1 MSMRTG
7 LTLLAAK
14 RDEGREQGVWRR
26 RFGSILTELA
36 IWLPLSIAAGHVVLF
51 TAWTTW
57 VSFTASSLM
66 PDYTWVGLRNY
77 WAMTRTANFQI
88 AYVNLLIFGFGFVL
102 LTMALGLLLAILL
115 DQRVRGENVLRTI
128 FLYPLAVSFVVTG
141 TVWSWLL
148 NPGLG
153 LQRVVQNLGWQ
164 DFRFDWLVQSDKA
177 IYTLIFAG
185 VWQGAGFAMALFL
198 AGLRSVDADLV
209 KAAQIDG
216 AGPWRT
222 YRRVLLPTIWPI
234 FITVF
239 VILLRS
245 AITSFDLVRALT
257 GGGPGISTM
266 LPTLVVY
273 DFMFQRS
280 ELGRG
285 SAAAALIILALLFLV
300 PLGVVVV
307 NSLRSSREIAATS
320 LIGWP
325 SHLIFTNYGQ
335 AWNRFCMAEHCWGIE
350 PYMLNSLTLA
360 IPATIISTLLGALAG
375 YSISL
380 WRFRGDQF
388 VFGLVTLGIFL
399 PEQMKLIPW
408 VVVLRDLSLM
418 NTIAGLILIHTVQ
431 GMSFTTL
438 FCRNY
443 YVGIPQ
449 DLLKAARIDGAG
461 FFRIFWRII
470 LPLSPPILIVTV
482 IFQFTGIWNEFLYGV
497 TFTSGGQ
504 QPVTAALIALSAA
517 ITSEPMYGEQSA
529 AVLIAALPTLP

>member
-1 MSMRTG
+1 M
-7 LTLLAAK
+7 K
-14 RDEGREQGVWRR
+14 
-26 RFGSILTELA
+26 
-36 IWLPLSIAAGHVVLF
+36 
-51 TAWTTW
+51 WT
-57 VSFTASSLM
+57 
-66 PDYTWVGLRNY
+66 R
-77 WAMTRTANFQI
+77 I
-88 AYVNLLIFGFGFVL
+88 I
-102 LTMALGLLLAILL
+102 
-115 DQRVRGENVLRTI
+115 
-128 FLYPLAVSFVVTG
+128 
-141 TVWSWLL
+141 
-148 NPGLG
+148 
-153 LQRVVQNLGWQ
+153 
-164 DFRFDWLVQSDKA
+164 
-177 IYTLIFAG
+177 
-185 VWQGAGFAMALFL
+185 
-198 AGLRSVDADLV
+198 
-209 KAAQIDG
+209 
-216 AGPWRT
+216 
-222 YRRVLLPTIWPI
+222 
-234 FITVF
+234 
-239 VILLRS
+239 
-245 AITSFDLVRALT
+245 
-257 GGGPGISTM
+257 
-266 LPTLVVY
+266 VY
-273 DFMFQRS
+273 
-280 ELGRG
+280 
-285 SAAAALIILALLFLV
+285 AALIILALLFLV

-325 SHLIFTNYGQ
+325 THLIFSNYAE
-335 AWNRFCMAEHCWGIE
+335 AWNKFCMAEHCWGIE
-350 PYMLNSLTLA
+350 PYMLNSLTLT

-418 NTIAGLILIHTVQ
+418 NTIGGLVLIHTVQ

-529 AVLIAALPTLP
+529 AVLIAALPTLLVYLFGGRYFLRGLTAGAVK